1 MHQSLASGARK
12 ASLPSSDSGHVG
24 LGYNGQYYV
33 PTSSVTGRYYG
44 TDSATGVAGWVD
56 IDYVSIE
63 YICLP

>member
-1 MHQSLASGARK
+1 
-12 ASLPSSDSGHVG
+12 LPSSDSGHVG